1 MPWAK
6 IKDKPWKGEIRGD
19 FYEAGVRNP
28 REERNRK
35 GMPGGGGEESLQGD
49 PMRLDLPLI
58 SLLCKTIPAT
68 INWTWNNIFIAK
80 FSFIFLFNKK
90 KNLFVLGFSIY

>member
-1 MPWAK
+1 MCPGRK
-6 IKDKPWKGEIRGD
+6 SRINRGRER
-19 FYEAGVRNP
+19 YEATFTRLAYETPGKK
-28 REERNRK
+28 EIER
-35 GMPGGGGEESLQGD
+35 GCLGGEESLQGD

-90 KNLFVLGFSIY
+90 KNSFVLGFSIY